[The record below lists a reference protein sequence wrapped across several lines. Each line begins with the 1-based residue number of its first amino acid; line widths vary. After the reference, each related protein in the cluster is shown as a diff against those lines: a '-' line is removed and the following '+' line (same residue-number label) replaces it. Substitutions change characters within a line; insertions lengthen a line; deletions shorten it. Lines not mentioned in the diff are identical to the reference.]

1 MIEAACWANG
11 RRKLCVLADL
21 AKQEGQVILFIEAVR
36 RIVAIFDVERE
47 INGLTAETLERP
59 RYTSK
64 TC

>member
-1 MIEAACWANG
+1 
-11 RRKLCVLADL
+11 VLADL
-21 AKQEGQVILFIEAVR
+21 AKAPLALEAVR